1 MEQPEKNVKRRLSA
15 DERQQEIVRVAM
27 ELAARQGVDEVTTQD
42 MAQAM
47 NLTQG
52 AIFRHF
58 PTKDAIWLA
67 AMRWVREQLMKVVE
81 KAARGAV
88 DPLDAL
94 ERMFFAHLAFIGKHP
109 AIPRLVFF
117 DQLQRKNPELKRLIQ
132 EIMTGYEARIA
143 TLLAEAKNAGLVRAD
158 LDENSAATLF
168 IGMIQG
174 LVIQSSIFGNTRSIK
189 EQAQQVFPIYLAGVR
204 APAKE

>member
-1 MEQPEKNVKRRLSA
+1 MEQPEKSVKRRLSA
-15 DERQQEIVRVAM
+15 DERQQEIIRVAM

-94 ERMFFAHLAFIGKHP
+94 ERTFLAHLAFIGKHP
-109 AIPRLVFF
+109 AIPRLIFF
-117 DQLQRKNPELKRLIQ
+117 DQLQRKNPQLKQLIK
-132 EIMTGYEARIA
+132 EIVTGYEARIA
-143 TLLAEAKNAGLVRAD
+143 TLLTEAKSTGLARAD
-158 LDENSAATLF
+158 LDEKSAATLY

-174 LVIQSSIFGNTRSIK
+174 LVIQSSIFGSTRSIN
-189 EQAQQVFPIYLAGVR
+189 EQARQVFPIYLAGVR
-204 APAKE
+204 APGKV